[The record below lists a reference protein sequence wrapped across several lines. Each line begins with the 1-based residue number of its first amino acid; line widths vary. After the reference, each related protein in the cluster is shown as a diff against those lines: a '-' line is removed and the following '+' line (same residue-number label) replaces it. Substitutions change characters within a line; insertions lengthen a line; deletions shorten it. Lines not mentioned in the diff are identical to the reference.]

1 MMAVASAEKRPLKR
15 QKLGPPDV
23 YPQDAKQKEDELDD
37 VSVKQGF
44 THRPQI
50 QDEYSSAQNTSI
62 TPAKVA
68 NYFNAILKK
77 KAECNYCCTARK
89 KWQIIIKAIMDKMT
103 SAYQESKVAES
114 KIKKRQQPDIA
125 QEWTQTLTRLLR
137 EQLNKIAEIYLGN
150 PSAATP
156 PVGTP
161 AGSSTPGGTM
171 TSPASVTSTPSS
183 TPAQPPQSSPH
194 NPGLSGSSSGSTP
207 ASGTGQN
214 TTAAQLTHVLRNW
227 NYCLQLAHFMYQSEY
242 LSRKLAHYSAVKL
255 TQLCHDS
262 GYSSPRPQSP
272 VNPSSNGIS
281 VSAPASGS
289 NQPAGSTVNPLMSTF
304 QELLSCH
311 QHRPVVQATSCF
323 IQAIT
328 LDCPTA
334 MVWNNAGEGKASS
347 WLTGSPLDLL
357 PCPPSD
363 LPMPPR
369 YNNQHIRAQL
379 RVMEE
384 HIRQRSRS
392 AENRWSLD
400 KYALNVAGSTI
411 NRVLGALDSLDRH
424 CFDRRCGEH
433 RALVVARLLEKR
445 QNNLSQAENDMPDEK
460 DSVTSN
466 QMVTPGGCTF
476 QGLLLKFL
484 DTQAPVYDENA
495 LSVRSQEFGNLVL
508 LFSELIRQDVFSHD
522 TYMCTLISRGDLATG
537 TPDLKADSSF
547 GEKKEDGTDNID
559 DDLGKILQKIAVNTS
574 LEESGSGG
582 RGELGVEGKQRP
594 PRHLVYAQHFPLP
607 QDDAYMHEIN
617 QRYVLLYGVGKARD
631 EARAAVKKL
640 TKEISKLFSKKCSN
654 DIAEGGKVKKSS
666 RGEFNFENI
675 LSRFCALS
683 YFDQHHITSTV
694 AAQYQYVAH
703 VLLAPHRA
711 GVTSWGVPGS
721 LTLTSTISLSSPASS
736 AYLMP
741 PPPVAFDS

>member
-1 MMAVASAEKRPLKR
+1 
-15 QKLGPPDV
+15 
-23 YPQDAKQKEDELDD
+23 
-37 VSVKQGF
+37 
-44 THRPQI
+44 
-50 QDEYSSAQNTSI
+50 
-62 TPAKVA
+62 
-68 NYFNAILKK
+68 
-77 KAECNYCCTARK
+77 
-89 KWQIIIKAIMDKMT
+89 
-103 SAYQESKVAES
+103 
-114 KIKKRQQPDIA
+114 
-125 QEWTQTLTRLLR
+125 
-137 EQLNKIAEIYLGN
+137 
-150 PSAATP
+150 
-156 PVGTP
+156 
-161 AGSSTPGGTM
+161 
-171 TSPASVTSTPSS
+171 
-183 TPAQPPQSSPH
+183 
-194 NPGLSGSSSGSTP
+194 
-207 ASGTGQN
+207 
-214 TTAAQLTHVLRNW
+214 
-227 NYCLQLAHFMYQSEY
+227 
-242 LSRKLAHYSAVKL
+242 
-255 TQLCHDS
+255 
-262 GYSSPRPQSP
+262 
-272 VNPSSNGIS
+272 
-281 VSAPASGS
+281 
-289 NQPAGSTVNPLMSTF
+289 MSTF

-424 CFDRRCGEH
+424 CFDRVDSNNSLDTLYNKIFGSSKETTNENPSSNSSCSSTAYPGNNSSSSSSSNNAANNSDEAIVRTLCEWAVSVQRCGEH

-654 DIAEGGKVKKSS
+654 DIAEGK
-666 RGEFNFENI
+666 
-675 LSRFCALS
+675 RFVMCFVS
-683 YFDQHHITSTV
+683 
-694 AAQYQYVAH
+694 
-703 VLLAPHRA
+703 
-711 GVTSWGVPGS
+711 
-721 LTLTSTISLSSPASS
+721 
-736 AYLMP
+736 M
-741 PPPVAFDS
+741 